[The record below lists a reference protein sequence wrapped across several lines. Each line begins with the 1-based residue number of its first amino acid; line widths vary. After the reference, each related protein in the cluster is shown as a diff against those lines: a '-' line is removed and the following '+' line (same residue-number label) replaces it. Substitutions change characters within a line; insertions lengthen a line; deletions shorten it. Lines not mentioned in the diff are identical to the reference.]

1 MPFDDED
8 TPEAQLPAA
17 LEAQASEDA
26 PTAEETMEEE
36 AQDFQLFASLI
47 NKKNISSKSIRK
59 GEKDFEEHGTKLQAN
74 ALEQSRQVMEEVL
87 SFTRVHKKTNW
98 LRGWYFPDRWADAVE
113 LEEAEVPQS
122 QSHGEPQEAA
132 AKRRGVDVRDR
143 VVIIEHERGHFKTM
157 GRIVTGQGKDKPG
170 WDKIW
175 LLPEEAL
182 FLLERGSLDLW
193 WPTRPL
199 GDIFAA
205 KHDSEEIE
213 KADQLGDEEDEYDLG
228 VPLSLEAAYSLLIGN
243 DKDRGKVTLQ
253 AFQVYSNLSRAG
265 YRILRA
271 PSLPTQFPPVKQPLW
286 HWLFSLLSSGKEP
299 RHSVLGP
306 LVHPGL
312 YRSYKSIYK
321 QLAIIPRHKPSQ
333 GSPSQWEV
341 QEPFRIH
348 YHVWKAGTSP
358 WSKTRPPRPDFYLA
372 VVDTRET
379 SVPTL
384 EEISALLDSSPWD
397 PPQSK
402 WDRPGQI
409 YPRLKWGWRNVLVA
423 VVDHGI
429 VNFVRIGEGA
439 FGEEPLYPRFDSS
452 GGPRGGKRGGRNQ
465 RNGRGGGRGR
475 GGRGRGRGR

>member
-8 TPEAQLPAA
+8 TPGAQIPASLA
-17 LEAQASEDA
+17 AQASEDA

-36 AQDFQLFASLI
+36 AQDFRLFASLI

-59 GEKDFEEHGTKLQAN
+59 GEKDFEEHGTKAQAN
-74 ALEQSRQVMEEVL
+74 ALEQSRQVMEEVM
-87 SFTRVHKKTNW
+87 SYTRVHKQANW

-113 LEEAEVPQS
+113 PDEAEAS
-122 QSHGEPQEAA
+122 QNQARREAQDA
-132 AKRRGVDVRDR
+132 TTKRRGLDARDR
-143 VVIIEHERGHFKTM
+143 VVVVEHERGHFKTM
-157 GRIVTGQGKDKPG
+157 GRIVTGQGKDQPG

-193 WPTRPL
+193 WPTRSL
-199 GDIFAA
+199 GDIFPV
-205 KHDSEEIE
+205 KSGSEESE
-213 KADQLGDEEDEYDLG
+213 VADQPNNEEEDEYDLG
-228 VPLSLEAAYSLLIGN
+228 MPLSLEAAYSLLIGN
-243 DKDRGKVTLQ
+243 DKERGKTTLQ
-253 AFQVYSNLSRAG
+253 SFQTYSNLSRAG

-271 PSLPTQFPPVKQPLW
+271 PSSLPPSPPISQPLW
-286 HWLFSLLSSGKEP
+286 QWLVSLLFPEKEP
-299 RHSVLGP
+299 CYAAVGP
-306 LVHPGL
+306 LVRPGL

-333 GSPSQWEV
+333 ELSSWEV

-358 WSKTRPPRPDFYLA
+358 WSKTRPPPPDFYLA
-372 VVDTRET
+372 IVDTRET
-379 SVPTL
+379 SVPSL

-397 PPQSK
+397 PPKAQWNK
-402 WDRPGQI
+402 PGQI

-423 VVDHGI
+423 IVDHGI
-429 VNFVRIGEGA
+429 VNFLRFGEGA
-439 FGEEPLYPRFDSS
+439 FGEEPLYPRFDTV

-465 RNGRGGGRGR
+465 RSGRGGGRGR
-475 GGRGRGRGR
+475 GGRGRGR

>member
-8 TPEAQLPAA
+8 TPGAQLPAA
-17 LEAQASEDA
+17 LAAQASEDA

-36 AQDFQLFASLI
+36 AQDFRLFASLI

-113 LEEAEVPQS
+113 PEEAEAP
-122 QSHGEPQEAA
+122 QSHGEPREAA
-132 AKRRGVDVRDR
+132 AKRRGLDARDR
-143 VVIIEHERGHFKTM
+143 VIVVEHDKGHFKTM
-157 GRIVTGQGKDKPG
+157 GRIVTGQGKDQPG

-199 GDIFAA
+199 ADIFPI
-205 KHDSEEIE
+205 KPDPEESVQ
-213 KADQLGDEEDEYDLG
+213 ADQLSGEEDEYDLG

-243 DKDRGKVTLQ
+243 DKERGKITLQ
-253 AFQVYSNLSRAG
+253 TFQVYSNLSRGG

-271 PSLPTQFPPVKQPLW
+271 PSSSSTLSPPVKQPLW
-286 HWLFSLLSSGKEP
+286 QWLVSLLHSDKEP
-299 RHSVLGP
+299 RHAALGP

-333 GSPSQWEV
+333 GTPSPWEI
-341 QEPFRIH
+341 QEPFKIQ
-348 YHVWKAGTSP
+348 YHVWKAGTLS
-358 WSKTRPPRPDFYLA
+358 WSKTRPPPPDFYLA
-372 VVDTRET
+372 IVDTRET
-379 SVPTL
+379 YVPTL

-397 PPQSK
+397 PPSK

-429 VNFVRIGEGA
+429 VNFVRFGEGA

-452 GGPRGGKRGGRNQ
+452 GGPRGGKRGGGRNQ

-475 GGRGRGRGR
+475 GGRGRGR